1 MKFRPCGDMAR
12 MEASP
17 ETKLNKQS
25 TLGYRSFG
33 SSNQLADGSS
43 LSDLTCDLTKN
54 HGEELGGR
62 VQTQRYSTSK

>member
-1 MKFRPCGDMAR
+1 MKFRPCDMAR

-17 ETKLNKQS
+17 KTKLNKQS
-25 TLGYRSFG
+25 TLGYKSFG

-43 LSDLTCDLTKN
+43 PSDLTKN

>member
-1 MKFRPCGDMAR
+1 MKFRPCDMAR

-17 ETKLNKQS
+17 KTKLNKQS
-25 TLGYRSFG
+25 ILGYKSFG

-43 LSDLTCDLTKN
+43 PSDLTCDLTKN
-54 HGEELGGR
+54 YGEELGGR